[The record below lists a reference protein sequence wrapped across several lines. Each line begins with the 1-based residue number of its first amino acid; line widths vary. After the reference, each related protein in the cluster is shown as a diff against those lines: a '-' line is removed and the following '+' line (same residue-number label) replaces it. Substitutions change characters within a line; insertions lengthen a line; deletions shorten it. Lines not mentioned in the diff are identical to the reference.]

1 MSNRA
6 GLPRLLVA
14 TATALALV
22 SLSAATSF
30 SYAEEPQPPD
40 QVAVQVTEST
50 GAETATDQ
58 TVTDEVTPAPAE
70 VPVEVPTPAEPAAA
84 EVSVNETTTN
94 EATDPV
100 FTEQVVEAPAPAPVA
115 PEPAAV
121 EVAVE
126 ETTDPGTADQA
137 QPAPATPVITMLPE
151 VVPCGWPTVNDV
163 GHRLVMGIDQPG
175 TIVVLDLSNG
185 IHAEYPVSSDG
196 TLNVRLPHE
205 GTVTVSVPVIGY
217 VSEPLVMPALSTC
230 ELPEIPVDPPPAPVK
245 AYAEIEACA
254 YNGMG
259 EMVNFVV
266 VHSSANDIAATFTY
280 SNGVVAQKVLA
291 QGRNAYDTL
300 YGGSVRVDVPEAGY
314 SVELALE
321 LVTSCSGYVPPKIE
335 VVPTACIEASDG
347 SFWASLEVTGPVGK
361 GLEIQVGDS
370 DRQAVT
376 IGEEGLAFL
385 ALQPEVET
393 PFYVWNGDIK
403 VYEGSFKGVASCSPI
418 PEEPPIVDPPAPPV
432 VNPPVVNPPA
442 EQPAQPVSPP
452 AEQPVQQPAQP
463 PAEQPAEQPTASND
477 GGRGVPFETG
487 TSNNLMIAG
496 SMLVAMVLLG
506 YAWGLAPRRREVL

>member
-14 TATALALV
+14 AATALALV
-22 SLSAATSF
+22 GLPAATSF

-70 VPVEVPTPAEPAAA
+70 VSVEVPTPAEPAAA

-100 FTEQVVEAPAPAPVA
+100 FTEQVVEAPAEVPVEVPAPVEEQPIVVDPEMPVEA
-115 PEPAAV
+115 PADPGAMEQIAPNIAVSAECEDIRGYPLRWVDITGIPSRVVDFSYANNTAEPLKGFQLIYD
-121 EVAVE
+121 E
-126 ETTDPGTADQA
+126 ETGTGRIGQYASYTGADDD
-137 QPAPATPVITMLPE
+137 TL
-151 VVPCGWPTVNDV
+151 
-163 GHRLVMGIDQPG
+163 
-175 TIVVLDLSNG
+175 IVSWEGGSVSALIPSCLS
-185 IHAEYPVSSDG
+185 D
-196 TLNVRLPHE
+196 
-205 GTVTVSVPVIGY
+205 
-217 VSEPLVMPALSTC
+217 
-230 ELPEIPVDPPPAPVK
+230 PVDPPPAPVK

-403 VYEGSFKGVASCSPI
+403 VYEWSFKGVASCSPF

-432 VNPPVVNPPA
+432 VNPPVVNPPV
-442 EQPAQPVSPP
+442 EQPM
-452 AEQPVQQPAQP
+452 QQPAQP
-463 PAEQPAEQPTASND
+463 PAEQPAQPT
-477 GGRGVPFETG
+477 GGEPGQVPGPGAPWTGGSSLYALGLIVMVGV
-487 TSNNLMIAG
+487 TSGVVSARL
-496 SMLVAMVLLG
+496 
-506 YAWGLAPRRREVL
+506 RRNHTE